1 MPTLAPKWTNPTGGW
16 WWHVRAWR
24 IQNAWRPV
32 MQAMHDEW
40 VQQSPSADRL
50 VLIGPSAGWMLSRE
64 WLGRFKRVETWDI
77 DPWAGRLFDWRHGR
91 ALRHAGVKVHHFVG
105 DAWEHESEWLRRD
118 QESLYW
124 FDNVLGQLRFMQAP
138 ELVRQRIERVKTRL
152 SHVAWGSVH
161 DRYSGPLRGMD
172 TAPPAWRSSCGID
185 LLAPRAQDWLQAW
198 GAEGSWLDHLTENVF
213 RPQTPVLNLAWP
225 FKPDFGH
232 WLEMGW
238 QLP

>member
-1 MPTLAPKWTNPTGGW
+1 
-16 WWHVRAWR
+16 
-24 IQNAWRPV
+24 
-32 MQAMHDEW
+32 
-40 VQQSPSADRL
+40 
-50 VLIGPSAGWMLSRE
+50 MLSRE

-161 DRYSGPLRGMD
+161 DRYSGPLRGLD
-172 TAPPAWRSSCGID
+172 TVPSAWRSSCGVD
-185 LLAPRAQDWLQAW
+185 LLAPQAQDWLQAW

-225 FKPDFGH
+225 FKPVFGH

>member
-24 IQNAWRPV
+24 SQNAWRPV

-91 ALRHAGVKVHHFVG
+91 ALRHAGVMVHHFVG
-105 DAWEHESEWLRRD
+105 DAWEHESEWLRID

-161 DRYSGPLRGMD
+161 DRYSGCCVGWTPPRPPGDPLAASTSSPPAPAKPSSMP
-172 TAPPAWRSSCGID
+172 APPPAAKPSSSPPPKEIG
-185 LLAPRAQDWLQAW
+185 RA
-198 GAEGSWLDHLTENVF
+198 HV
-213 RPQTPVLNLAWP
+213 
-225 FKPDFGH
+225 
-232 WLEMGW
+232 
-238 QLP
+238 